1 MNFFLML
8 LNQVILPLVFI
19 SLFYNSKTKSRSNF
33 ILQFLFTGSF
43 VGFTL
48 TVGSQSW
55 TSAFLGWIIALLF
68 LISIFIKIR
77 TLPKTWAFKIGDN
90 WKEISSIVVQ
100 TLLTLL
106 FLPITLYALSGYS
119 FDENVSAINLEFPL
133 NDGIYIV
140 GHGGSNPLIN
150 YHNVNESQRYALDI
164 LKLNAI
170 GTRSWGAYPEE
181 LERYAIFDD
190 TLYSPCDGTVVDM
203 EKGYVDL
210 IPPNR
215 GEGHPAGNHV
225 VIQCGTAEVTIAHMK
240 ENSITVDSS
249 QTVKIGDMI
258 GKVGNTGNTS
268 EPHLHIHAEV
278 DGIGIPILFN
288 NRFLV
293 RNSLIW
299 R

>member
-19 SLFYNSKTKSRSNF
+19 SLLYNSETKSRSNF

-43 VGFTL
+43 VGFSL

-68 LISIFIKIR
+68 LITIFIKIR
-77 TLPKTWAFKIGDN
+77 TLPKTWAFKIGGN

-119 FDENVSAINLEFPL
+119 VDENVNSINLEFPL

-170 GTRSWGAYPEE
+170 GTRAWGAYPEE

-203 EKGYVDL
+203 EKGYGDL